1 MKKDI
6 AEKAEKEE
14 IKGLELSRVF
24 YEEYGRA
31 ALMNLSED
39 RGVLFAVGLCGHG
52 SECSGYDDS
61 IAETGRLTT
70 ERRELSEQEQ
80 NELNRRFDFLISRLK
95 GSSEVDIVHFVPD
108 VRKPGGEYQ
117 TTTGSIKNISL
128 PERIITLD
136 TGVIIHLDDISYI
149 GGSIFSEM
157 MEDS

>member
-1 MKKDI
+1 MNSPYADI
-6 AEKAEKEE
+6 IHLPHHVSQKHPQMPM
-14 IKGLELSRVF
+14 LD
-24 YEEYGRA
+24 RA
-31 ALMNLSED
+31 AQ
-39 RGVLFAVGLCGHG
+39 FASFAALT
-52 SECSGYDDS
+52 GYDDS

-108 VRKPGGEYQ
+108 ERKPGGEYQ

>member
-1 MKKDI
+1 MSRYDDI
-6 AEKAEKEE
+6 
-14 IKGLELSRVF
+14 INLPHHVSPTRQRMSMLD
-24 YEEYGRA
+24 RA
-31 ALMNLSED
+31 AQ
-39 RGVLFAVGLCGHG
+39 FAPFAALT
-52 SECSGYDDS
+52 GYDDS

-70 ERRELSEQEQ
+70 ERRELSKQEQ

>member
-1 MKKDI
+1 MNSPYADI
-6 AEKAEKEE
+6 
-14 IKGLELSRVF
+14 IHLPHHVSQNHPQMPMLD
-24 YEEYGRA
+24 RA
-31 ALMNLSED
+31 AQ
-39 RGVLFAVGLCGHG
+39 FAPFAALT
-52 SECSGYDDS
+52 GYDDS

-80 NELNRRFDFLISRLK
+80 NELNRRFDFLI
-95 GSSEVDIVHFVPD
+95 
-108 VRKPGGEYQ
+108 KPGGEYQ

>member
-1 MKKDI
+1 MSRYDDI
-6 AEKAEKEE
+6 
-14 IKGLELSRVF
+14 INLPHHVSPTRQRMSMLD
-24 YEEYGRA
+24 RA
-31 ALMNLSED
+31 AQ
-39 RGVLFAVGLCGHG
+39 FAPFAALT
-52 SECSGYDDS
+52 GYDDS
-61 IAETGRLTT
+61 IAEAGRLTT

-108 VRKPGGEYQ
+108 ERKPGGEYQ

>member
-1 MKKDI
+1 MSRYDDI
-6 AEKAEKEE
+6 
-14 IKGLELSRVF
+14 INLPHHVSPTRQRMSMHD
-24 YEEYGRA
+24 RA
-31 ALMNLSED
+31 AQ
-39 RGVLFAVGLCGHG
+39 FAPFAALT
-52 SECSGYDDS
+52 GYDDS

-128 PERIITLD
+128 PERIIALD

>member
-1 MKKDI
+1 MNSPYADI
-6 AEKAEKEE
+6 
-14 IKGLELSRVF
+14 IHLPHHVSQNHPQMPMHD
-24 YEEYGRA
+24 RA
-31 ALMNLSED
+31 AQ
-39 RGVLFAVGLCGHG
+39 FAPFAALT
-52 SECSGYDDS
+52 GYDDS
-61 IAETGRLTT
+61 IAEAGRLTT

-80 NELNRRFDFLISRLK
+80 NELNRRFDFLINRLK
-95 GSSEVDIVHFVPD
+95 GSSEVDIVHFGPD